1 MNASHHQKIN
11 VRKYVTSRSVLLLRT
26 ERKGLVFLS
35 KQDFLKEPGKAHAK
49 KRDSSIYFSYDGS
62 FSNVF
67 CVCVLLFYDVFFFYH
82 KA

>member
-1 MNASHHQKIN
+1 MYGNTSP
-11 VRKYVTSRSVLLLRT
+11 YVLPWLLPT
-26 ERKGLVFLS
+26 ERKGLVFFLT
-35 KQDFLKEPGKAHAK
+35 KQDFLKEPGQAHAK
-49 KRDSSIYFSYDGS
+49 KSGYSIYFSYDGS